1 MKLMAMQQHFFLL
14 FLTLILLDL
23 FFLFILLFQ
32 QENPLIGFYAIHVY
46 VFVYKMLWLASHFA
60 GNEYPAIVEFAPF
73 QKVPKRKTKKPDS
86 KKGTLEQGTIS
97 MKEAAIKKSSEFLVS
112 WLILNHTCYNSYFF
126 LTTCFRHNNIPVIDT
141 ALMYFA
147 LEYQLQA
154 NTGTLWMYTCTYK
167 KKLLFLQLIY
177 IEYVTMYYQCNLA

>member
-1 MKLMAMQQHFFLL
+1 MKLMAMQQHFFYF
-14 FLTLILLDL
+14 FLALILLDL

-32 QENPLIGFYAIHVY
+32 QENPLIEFYAIHVY

-97 MKEAAIKKSSEFLVS
+97 MKEAAINKIVNFWSPDWS
-112 WLILNHTCYNSYFF
+112 
-126 LTTCFRHNNIPVIDT
+126 
-141 ALMYFA
+141 
-147 LEYQLQA
+147 
-154 NTGTLWMYTCTYK
+154 
-167 KKLLFLQLIY
+167 
-177 IEYVTMYYQCNLA
+177 